1 MHRTKFAA
9 WQGNVEKLKAR
20 LQALIEA
27 WVVEGRQWQG
37 TYVVMLHCNSCIL
50 WRISKFSICNIQTIQ
65 FCDAHRLPSMWF
77 ANWRESPHPMMEPTH
92 GSCVRESNCIEIAQ
106 TLRVYIEIA
115 QTLRVYHCGR
125 SHSFSAQFWQALLGR
140 DRKHSPTQAL
150 SAVNPRQLGHVAADD
165 NWLLSDLSVGPH
177 QSAIMQ

>member
-1 MHRTKFAA
+1 
-9 WQGNVEKLKAR
+9 
-20 LQALIEA
+20 
-27 WVVEGRQWQG
+27 
-37 TYVVMLHCNSCIL
+37 
-50 WRISKFSICNIQTIQ
+50 
-65 FCDAHRLPSMWF
+65 
-77 ANWRESPHPMMEPTH
+77 MEPTH